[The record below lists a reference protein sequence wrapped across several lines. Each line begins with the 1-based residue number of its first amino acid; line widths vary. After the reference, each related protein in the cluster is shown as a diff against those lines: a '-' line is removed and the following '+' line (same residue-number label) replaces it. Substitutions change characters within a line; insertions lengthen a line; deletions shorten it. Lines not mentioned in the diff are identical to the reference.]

1 MGTRSSFRFR
11 FSIERRRAMVIVAE
25 NKEYALTAH
34 NIRENRC
41 CRTVRFDQI
50 DQSLKAGWT

>member
-1 MGTRSSFRFR
+1 
-11 FSIERRRAMVIVAE
+11 MVIVAE